1 MRGLVDGLEGLRE
14 DLARPRRAL
23 AAHELARLAE
33 DDDVRAADALEADH
47 LHLVPAIASVEIC
60 VCRRENK
67 GFAKE
72 VFVMIGGARKGT
84 GRRGGS
90 GGGWRGEEA
99 VSARGGRGGRRRIS
113 RARRGVRTRGI
124 ARRARARASRDRAM
138 PVAARYRPARGLPA
152 GTVPRG
158 KATIRRES
166 GRDATGGCP
175 RARHRA
181 GEERAHRRAGAGRD
195 TSREPPAARSY
206 PSRAARRATPR
217 RPRPPRAR
225 RARVSAASGVVPTG
239 AGARGGDPGIP
250 PIAPRSVAIVT
261 RERAPRRLRTV
272 PTRPARRASSG
283 AGFCEL
289 GRRPGGTT
297 RCARVRPR

>member
-1 MRGLVDGLEGLRE
+1 MVAREKGRDG
-14 DLARPRRAL
+14 
-23 AAHELARLAE
+23 
-33 DDDVRAADALEADH
+33 
-47 LHLVPAIASVEIC
+47 
-60 VCRRENK
+60 
-67 GFAKE
+67 
-72 VFVMIGGARKGT
+72 
-84 GRRGGS
+84 RGGS

-99 VSARGGRGGRRRIS
+99 VSARGGRGGRRRDLAREARGADAGGS
-113 RARRGVRTRGI
+113 RGGV
-124 ARRARARASRDRAM
+124 RARASRDRAM

-152 GTVPRG
+152 GDRP
-158 KATIRRES
+158 ARESDDQEGGS

-181 GEERAHRRAGAGRD
+181 GEESAPSSRRRERHVPGTSGGSILSFASGAAGDAA
-195 TSREPPAARSY
+195 TSPPAEGA
-206 PSRAARRATPR
+206 P
-217 RPRPPRAR
+217 
-225 RARVSAASGVVPTG
+225 ARVSAASGVVPTG
-239 AGARGGDPGIP
+239 AGARGGDPGIS